1 MKTRRVVMAIT
12 ALAAVWAI
20 AGAAPAFT
28 ADNGS
33 VVVSVAAQAP
43 VAPCVTVT
51 PGTVNF
57 GTLPFSTDD
66 GAGLSQGNSDITVG
80 FCGSATGQNLLGSTT
95 NASSASGAWTP
106 QPLTTSIDVCPATD
120 RFMLG
125 VFGFTTPQLV
135 LTGTPAPVLGSLGGP
150 PAVFPA
156 GDKVF
161 RMTFYMPCQGSNGA
175 GETKTLTTTLTA
187 VVA

>member
-1 MKTRRVVMAIT
+1 MHVRRSLAAAAVLAVL
-12 ALAAVWAI
+12 ALAATAV
-20 AGAAPAFT
+20 PAFT
-28 ADNGS
+28 ADNGTIT
-33 VVVSVAAQAP
+33 VSITAQAA
-43 VAPCVTVT
+43 VAPCVTVS
-51 PGTVNF
+51 PGTVDF

-66 GAGLSQGNSDITVG
+66 GAGLSQGSSDITVG
-80 FCGSATGQNLLGSTT
+80 FCGSASGQNLMGSTT

-175 GETKTLTTTLTA
+175 GETKTLTTTFTA